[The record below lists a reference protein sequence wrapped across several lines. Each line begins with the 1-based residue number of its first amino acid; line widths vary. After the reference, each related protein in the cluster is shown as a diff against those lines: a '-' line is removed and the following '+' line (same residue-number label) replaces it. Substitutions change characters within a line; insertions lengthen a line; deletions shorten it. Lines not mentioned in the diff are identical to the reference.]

1 MPMAGDVGVSEDPLL
16 VLASFQVRG
25 VDDDAVLGDKLCD
38 RLLHHCN
45 DVLDQSVLS
54 EPRYAELEVPHANF
68 LG

>member
-25 VDDDAVLGDKLCD
+25 VDDDAVLGEKLCD

-45 DVLDQSVLS
+45 GVLD
-54 EPRYAELEVPHANF
+54 H
-68 LG
+68 